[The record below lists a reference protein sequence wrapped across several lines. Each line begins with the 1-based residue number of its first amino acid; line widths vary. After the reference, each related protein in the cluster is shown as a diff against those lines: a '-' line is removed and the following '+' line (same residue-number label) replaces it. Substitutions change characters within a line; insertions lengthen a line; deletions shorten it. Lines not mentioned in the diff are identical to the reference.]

1 MGSQDIL
8 SDLFGG
14 SSEKEVPLGRSGTRV
29 AWDTKKMATY
39 FERSLSRAKWY
50 KGFIFVNKM
59 AMASQFGLWRNSGK
73 TEADVKALIDLYMK
87 EDTPRGRVPGWRDFL
102 YRAEQ
107 LAARVDTIAS
117 VTSEEVEEDP
127 LDRAMRIGTLEAF
140 LEAFPDRP
148 GTAELYY
155 QQWKEENAQG

>member
-14 SSEKEVPLGRSGTRV
+14 SSFQEVPLGRSGTRV

-39 FERSLSRAKWY
+39 FERSLSKAKWY

-59 AMASQFGLWRNSGK
+59 AMASQFSLWRNSGK
-73 TEADVKALIDLYMK
+73 TEADIKSLIDLYMK
-87 EDTPRGRVPGWRDFL
+87 EDTPRGKVPGWRDFL

-107 LAARVDTIAS
+107 LASSVATIAP
-117 VTSEEVEEDP
+117 VATSETEEDP
-127 LDRAMRIGTLEAF
+127 LDTAMRIGTLEAF
-140 LEAFPDRP
+140 LEAFPNRP

-155 QQWKEENAQG
+155 QQWKEENGKG